1 MKPIVE
7 KTMKPSITR
16 SSKPTRQAS
25 SSKPSTSTTGNF
37 DSVNQV
43 PSEMPSE
50 TTHPS
55 ISPKGP
61 PKEECKKETKIKVP
75 KRCKGGDRDPDDL
88 IYLPRKTSKSD
99 VNVDNVSQCRSA
111 YVESKFSLFDTS
123 NYDQWYAAESIML
136 VSDLGMFRGYNEIA
150 QYANFLQNKDILD
163 KFELI
168 KSSVTNSSSPFL
180 DIIADGDECVL
191 TVAFVASVATNTI
204 FSNDP
209 SVTMDVIVGLRTKFS
224 ILDETNI
231 LVHRNDLVSNVIA
244 CVHFELRLIV
254 LSPTTPS
261 YTCS

>member
-1 MKPIVE
+1 
-7 KTMKPSITR
+7 
-16 SSKPTRQAS
+16 
-25 SSKPSTSTTGNF
+25 
-37 DSVNQV
+37 
-43 PSEMPSE
+43 
-50 TTHPS
+50 
-55 ISPKGP
+55 
-61 PKEECKKETKIKVP
+61 
-75 KRCKGGDRDPDDL
+75 
-88 IYLPRKTSKSD
+88 
-99 VNVDNVSQCRSA
+99 
-111 YVESKFSLFDTS
+111 
-123 NYDQWYAAESIML
+123 ML

-209 SVTMDVIVGLRTKFS
+209 SVTMDVVVGLRTKFS